1 MYHMEAQL
9 IVFAQVVKYFSLYI
23 FTTLSCGFNKT
34 RNIFKDR
41 ACNASSFFSVGL
53 SSPPNLAS
61 ALKSGLS
68 SSGGLSSGNCGQQN
82 SGVSN
87 SQLPSP
93 SPSTLKLPSTTR
105 ISKRRSNWGSRA
117 ITFCAGSF
125 NNR

>member
-1 MYHMEAQL
+1 MNIQ
-9 IVFAQVVKYFSLYI
+9 KYVSKDVLSL
-23 FTTLSCGFNKT
+23 
-34 RNIFKDR
+34 
-41 ACNASSFFSVGL
+41 FSVGL
-53 SSPPNLAS
+53 TSPPNLAS

-68 SSGGLSSGNCGQQN
+68 SSGGISSGN
-82 SGVSN
+82 SGPNN
-87 SQLPSP
+87 SQAPST